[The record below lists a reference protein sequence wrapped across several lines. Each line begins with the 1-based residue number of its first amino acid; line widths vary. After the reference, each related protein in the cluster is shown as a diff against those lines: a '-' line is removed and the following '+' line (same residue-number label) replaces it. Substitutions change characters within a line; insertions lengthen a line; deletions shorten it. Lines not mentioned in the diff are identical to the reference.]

1 MSLEQAITDNTAAL
15 RDLLARLSGTNAIT
29 MSATE
34 FLQDHNQAAPVSAKV
49 EEVKKPVTS
58 HPAETKAVTKEVV
71 TESPSD
77 AALDYEKQVKP
88 FLVKVSQEKGREVL
102 IALLDKFGVKKGDQ
116 LPAAKLA
123 AVLANANELLAA

>member
-49 EEVKKPVTS
+49 EEVKKPVEKTPATS
-58 HPAETKAVTKEVV
+58 KPEAGQDSPETET
-71 TESPSD
+71 
-77 AALDYEKQVKP
+77 LDYEKQVKP
-88 FLVKVSQEKGREVL
+88 FLVKVSQEKGREAL